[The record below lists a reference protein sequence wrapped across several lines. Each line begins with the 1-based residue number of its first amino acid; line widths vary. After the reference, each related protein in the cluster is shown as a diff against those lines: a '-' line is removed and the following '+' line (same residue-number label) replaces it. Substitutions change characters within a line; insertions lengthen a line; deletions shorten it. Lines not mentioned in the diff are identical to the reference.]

1 MIDGLFRTYRPELH
15 DMRGPGSKWHAKHG
29 VRIGQTVFVDG
40 GCRGAIAAPARR
52 TIKLQDRRA
61 KWKRASP
68 MLQILTL
75 VLAMLVNP
83 ATAARTETS
92 YCGRYLA
99 AARLRWAPTLTN
111 PLIGFSCASE
121 PARLEQVVT
130 RAPGPPDMVRKGDQ
144 QEPYLPRQQ
153 ASTGLKRISVSTS
166 QPSLAQFW
174 VTACLI
180 ELVLELLNRDD
191 RDRLIIRRPIRR

>member
-1 MIDGLFRTYRPELH
+1 IRIEQARACCSKGFQELNGGVAILPARWRQPAGGSEGSERAMIDGLFRTYRPELH

-52 TIKLQDRRA
+52 IIKLQDRRA

-111 PLIGFSCASE
+111 PLI
-121 PARLEQVVT
+121 
-130 RAPGPPDMVRKGDQ
+130 
-144 QEPYLPRQQ
+144 
-153 ASTGLKRISVSTS
+153 
-166 QPSLAQFW
+166 
-174 VTACLI
+174 
-180 ELVLELLNRDD
+180 
-191 RDRLIIRRPIRR
+191 